1 MTGPVSVSTQ
11 NTNAQNIYLALD
23 NLRRLIDIR
32 LKISFGEETL
42 SKEETELEIPMI
54 YEDHSPFA
62 QFIQKHQPSFDEYI
76 LLLIALAPHVKI
88 DFFDQVWNGHL
99 PKTGDFPNIGGQR
112 ENTSRA
118 FLPTIETALFI
129 LADNDLEK
137 RFEVLSLLDPKQ
149 WLIQQQVLEMIPPRP
164 GDPRSATRLT
174 LSQEFLELLTIGHTS
189 IPELS
194 STFPAQHIHTQLD
207 WEDLVLPQTTISQIK
222 ELKDWVDHNSTLMN
236 EWGMG
241 KKLKQGYRALFYGPP
256 GTGKTLTASLLG
268 RYTGKEVFRI
278 DLSMVVS
285 KYIGETEK
293 NLGCLFDKARNKNW
307 ILFFDE
313 ADALFGKRT
322 EVKDAHDRFANQ
334 EVSYLLQRIENFNGL
349 VILSSNFKTN
359 IDDAFTRRFNAI
371 IPFSFPRPVERLRL
385 WEKAFP
391 AQVQLAGDI
400 DLMEIA
406 ERYKLSGANIM
417 NVVHYLC
424 LRLLA
429 LGEKVLSRKLLVAGI
444 QREFEKEGK
453 VM

>member
-1 MTGPVSVSTQ
+1 MTGPLSVSAK
-11 NTNAQNIYLALD
+11 NTNVQNIYLALE
-23 NLRRLIDIR
+23 NLQRLIDVR
-32 LKISFGEETL
+32 LKIHFTKEKL
-42 SKEETELEIPMI
+42 SPEETELEIPMV
-54 YEDHSPFA
+54 YNDQSPFA

-88 DFFDQVWNGHL
+88 DFFDQVWNAHL

-149 WLIQQQVLEMIPPRP
+149 WLLQQQVLELIPPRP

-174 LSQEFLELLTIGHTS
+174 ISQEFLELLTLGYTS

-207 WEDLVLPQTTISQIK
+207 WEDLVLPQSTIAQIK
-222 ELKDWVDHNSTLMN
+222 ELKDWVDHHDTLMN

-371 IPFSFPRPVERLRL
+371 IPFAFPRAVERLRL
-385 WEKAFP
+385 WQQAFP
-391 AQVQLAGDI
+391 SQVQLAKDI

-417 NVVHYLC
+417 NVVQYLC

-429 LGEKVLSRKLLVAGI
+429 QGEKIIDPDLLIAAI